1 MKTITLPGLALATT
15 LALATAAT
23 VAMAAPA
30 VPIVYDRVRA
40 TQDIPPA
47 QRSLALRLQLAKD
60 LLVTERFDESL
71 AEATA
76 ATVAFPNA
84 VEAWIV
90 KGDVLLAH
98 RRYADAL
105 NDFTH
110 AARLDRNSP
119 EAQRGR
125 GQALFS
131 LGKGREADAA
141 NSLSNTLK
149 RREASPARQPL

>member
-1 MKTITLPGLALATT
+1 MKPTTFVGIAFAMT
-15 LALATAAT
+15 LALGAAASATT
-23 VAMAAPA
+23 PPPV
-30 VPIVYDRVRA
+30 VDVHGRVRA

-47 QRSLALRLQLAKD
+47 QRSLAQRLQLAKD

-71 AEATA
+71 VEATA
-76 ATVAFPNA
+76 ATVAYPNA
-84 VEAWIV
+84 AQAWIV

-105 NDFTH
+105 KDFDQ
-110 AARLDRNSP
+110 AARLDRDSA

-125 GQALFS
+125 GHALFS

-149 RREASPARQPL
+149 RRDASPARQPL

>member
-1 MKTITLPGLALATT
+1 MKLITLPGV
-15 LALATAAT
+15 ALATALAFAT
-23 VAMAAPA
+23 AAMATPA
-30 VPIVYDRVRA
+30 VPTVHDRVRA
-40 TQDIPPA
+40 TQDIPAA
-47 QRSLALRLQLAKD
+47 QRSLAQRLQLAKD

-71 AEATA
+71 VEATA

-84 VEAWIV
+84 AEAWIV
-90 KGDVLLAH
+90 KGDILLVH
-98 RRYADAL
+98 RRYANAL

-110 AARLDRNSP
+110 AARLDRNSA

-149 RREASPARQPL
+149 RRDAPPARQPL